1 MALRSSLAIVFI
13 LAVVHVNPSGAF
25 LSILE
30 EIVTGIAEA
39 VDEYFEDYD
48 NGTESKDLDWLYE
61 LLAIDDCGSKPC
73 ENEGVCTAATGVHK
87 CTCKE
92 PYTGKNCEKVK
103 TYCKKAKCK
112 NGECV
117 LTTSPPHYKCKC
129 KHPFQGEHCNKHS
142 SPCDPNPCQNG
153 GSCAKGATRSR
164 FTCICPAS
172 FNGRF
177 CENGPNDC
185 YSGTGDTYMG
195 KASVTEDGEPCLYWN
210 SYKVLQGE
218 VNPFTDEAIE
228 AGLGEHKYCRNP
240 DSDVKPW
247 CFILKKNKLTWNYCN
262 ISQCD
267 AAPTQPTTPL
277 VTPPAQTTP
286 AASDEI
292 APSAIF
298 DTCGKPDS
306 SRVLPRI
313 YWGRKAL
320 PGSHPWQVSL
330 QLNEQV
336 GVHEPGHQCGASL
349 IKSCWALTAAHCIFA
364 NPSQYSLI
372 LGVENLS
379 KPGPY
384 EQVLEVEEIIVH
396 ENYTETNEALYN
408 DVALLRL
415 KPTNGHCA
423 NETEYVKTVCL
434 PEERLADGTQCTIS
448 GWGATEKAYIS
459 NNLLDAKVLLISKE
473 RCTSSKSYGDRL
485 DDSMFC
491 AGNLKGGPDSCQGD
505 SGGPLTCSQKGV
517 HYLYGVVSWG
527 DSCGVKNKPGI
538 YADVLHFRDWIT
550 SKIN

>member
-61 LLAIDDCGSKPC
+61 LLAIDEDCGSKPC

-228 AGLGEHKYCRNP
+228 AGLGEHKYC
-240 DSDVKPW
+240 S
-247 CFILKKNKLTWNYCN
+247 
-262 ISQCD
+262 
-267 AAPTQPTTPL
+267 
-277 VTPPAQTTP
+277 
-286 AASDEI
+286 
-292 APSAIF
+292 
-298 DTCGKPDS
+298 
-306 SRVLPRI
+306 
-313 YWGRKAL
+313 
-320 PGSHPWQVSL
+320 
-330 QLNEQV
+330 
-336 GVHEPGHQCGASL
+336 
-349 IKSCWALTAAHCIFA
+349 A